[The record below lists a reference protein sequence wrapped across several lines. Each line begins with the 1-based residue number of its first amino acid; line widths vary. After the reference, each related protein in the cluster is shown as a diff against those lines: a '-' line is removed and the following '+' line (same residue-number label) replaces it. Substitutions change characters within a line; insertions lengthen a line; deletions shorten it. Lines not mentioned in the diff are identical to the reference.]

1 MEESNI
7 TNEEFSLC
15 HINIRSLRKNLTEFE
30 IYLQMLSHKFTIIGL
45 TETWLDEADS
55 ELYRPNGY
63 HFIGK
68 HRNSRGGGVAVCV
81 QNHLSYF
88 GRPDISILE
97 SDMESVFIEIS
108 KDQLQVNK
116 NIMIGVIYRPPA
128 TDVRSFNMNLNVYL
142 DKIGKEN
149 KICYLLGDFNI
160 NLLNHNA
167 HNLTFMIS

>member
-1 MEESNI
+1 
-7 TNEEFSLC
+7 
-15 HINIRSLRKNLTEFE
+15 
-30 IYLQMLSHKFTIIGL
+30 
-45 TETWLDEADS
+45 
-55 ELYRPNGY
+55 
-63 HFIGK
+63 
-68 HRNSRGGGVAVCV
+68 
-81 QNHLSYF
+81 
-88 GRPDISILE
+88 
-97 SDMESVFIEIS
+97 MESVFIEIS

-167 HNLTFMIS
+167 HNLTSMIS